1 MRRKLLAPLL
11 IAVVSLGLLAACG
24 GGDPT
29 PTPVTPLTPDL
40 PPAQAITPEP
50 PAPSQGDALFPSRDA
65 ALHEEEEGTVANSK
79 GAYFFVGA
87 TNRRELRR
95 SLIAFDVA
103 DSVPEGATIT
113 GVRLTLSMS
122 RTAGPAN
129 DISLHRALAAWDEGP
144 SATVGQGGSGAPA
157 EAGDPTWIHSS
168 FDTERWAS
176 VGGDFDPVA
185 SATTTVVD
193 TGSYVWEGTPELVA
207 DVQSWVD
214 DPSTNFGWAL
224 IGEEDSA
231 KPAKRF
237 DSREHDNESNRPLLV
252 IDFTTTP

>member
-1 MRRKLLAPLL
+1 MRRTLLAPLL
-11 IAVVSLGLLAACG
+11 IAIVSLGLLAACG

-29 PTPVTPLTPDL
+29 PTPVTQLTADL
-40 PPAQAITPEP
+40 PLAEGVTPEAP
-50 PAPSQGDALFPSRDA
+50 PPSLGDALFPSRDVT
-65 ALHEEEEGTVANSK
+65 LYEDEEGSVANSR
-79 GAYFFVGA
+79 GSFIFVGV

-103 DSVPEGATIT
+103 ESVPEGATVT

-122 RTAGPAN
+122 RTAGPEN
-129 DISLHRALAAWDEGP
+129 NISLHRALAAWDEGP
-144 SATVGQGGSGAPA
+144 SATVGQGGAGATA
-157 EAGDPTWIHSS
+157 MTGDPTWVHSS

-176 VGGDFDPVA
+176 VGGDFEPVA

-193 TGSYVWEGTPELVA
+193 TGSYVWEGAPKLVA

-224 IGEEDSA
+224 IGDEDSA
-231 KPAKRF
+231 KPTKRF

-252 IDFTTTP
+252 IDFTTP